1 MCKRESTGPEAMC
14 SGCKGRFKKSQAG
27 VRAPRPTATAASTT
41 SSIPVSEWDNVWQ
54 GMDND
59 ATLDIIKS
67 DDVIKEIGKSIYN
80 TRKPTKEN
88 EARVKARAAASHGK
102 PGGSHRRCGESRG
115 IVSSA

>member
-1 MCKRESTGPEAMC
+1 M
-14 SGCKGRFKKSQAG
+14 FKKSEAG

-41 SSIPVSEWDNVWQ
+41 SSIPVSEWDKVWQ

-59 ATLDIIKS
+59 ATHDIIKS

-80 TRKPTKEN
+80 SSKPRKE
-88 EARVKARAAASHGK
+88 EARNKARSAALDGK
-102 PGGSHRRCGESRG
+102 AGGSHRRCGESRG